1 MKVTVKISTAFM
13 LFLPYLIR
21 NSILKNIS
29 DILIIN
35 ATFYNV
41 IISQEARNKIN
52 LYRLDYTKIIKLL
65 LISKENKINC
75 KLS

>member
-1 MKVTVKISTAFM
+1 M

-52 LYRLDYTKIIKLL
+52 LYRLDCTKIIKLL